1 MGARR
6 RGRLHVDGRRADW
19 LRDGAL
25 DGRPLLIL
33 AHGAGAGCESAPLE
47 DAAQQLVARGL
58 AVARFQFPYMQAAR
72 DSGRRRPPD
81 RAAVLLATWSAM
93 LAAARRW
100 RGVERLVLG
109 GRSMCGRMASLLL
122 ADGGAPAAT
131 GAVYLGYPLSPAGK
145 PHVERAEHLPSVPV
159 PQLFV
164 SGDRDALADLSRLR
178 RVLGAIRRAR
188 GAGAARLHVVPGGDH
203 GLAVRGPGAAG
214 RHAAWLDAVAAFVHE
229 VAAC

>member
-109 GRSMCGRMASLLL
+109 GRSMGGRMASLL
-122 ADGGAPAAT
+122 AAEGGNQDIHAL
-131 GAVYLGYPLSPAGK
+131 VCLSYPFHPAGK
-145 PHVERAEHLPSVPV
+145 PCHL
-159 PQLFV
+159 
-164 SGDRDALADLSRLR
+164 RTRHLADLSLPSMIVQGERDRLGNR
-178 RVLGAIRRAR
+178 AEVEGYYLSSAIKM
-188 GAGAARLHVVPGGDH
+188 HWCQDGDH
-203 GLAVRGPGAAG
+203 DLTPRKRSGYSQGGNWDVAM
-214 RHAAWLDAVAAFVHE
+214 DAVASFLAPL
-229 VAAC
+229 